1 DPGGHPSMDKRRAKR
16 DYVQLLHLHERIL
29 AQLHRVRTDLGAP
42 ITRQLLKAMKSH
54 TGAAH
59 EATLGRVVSAVEEAI
74 RSLKLSETELRTELL
89 EEPRRVSLEGVSNLP
104 APLARFLAEREE
116 LPGFQYV
123 VLQDEVRGWVIRWKE
138 YTPWGTVRGSGQFYE
153 RPYAWLDE

>member
-1 DPGGHPSMDKRRAKR
+1 MAEHRAKR

-29 AQLHRVRTDLGAP
+29 AQLHRVRADLRAP
-42 ITRQLLKAMKSH
+42 ITRQLVKAIKNR

-59 EATLGRVVSAVEEAI
+59 EATLGKVVSAVEEAI
-74 RSLKLSETELRTELL
+74 RSLKLSETELRSALL
-89 EEPRRVSLEGVSNLP
+89 EEPRRVSLEGVPNLP

-116 LPGFQYV
+116 LPGFSYV
-123 VLQDEVRGWVIRWKE
+123 VLQDEVRGWIIQWKE
-138 YTPWGTVRGSGQFYE
+138 YTAWGTVRGAGQFYE